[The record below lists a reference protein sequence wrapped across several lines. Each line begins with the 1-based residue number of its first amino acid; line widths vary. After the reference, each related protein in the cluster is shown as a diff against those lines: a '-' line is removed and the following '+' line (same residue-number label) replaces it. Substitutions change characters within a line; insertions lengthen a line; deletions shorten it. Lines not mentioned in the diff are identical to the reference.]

1 MNGALLKEV
10 GESFS
15 LLLLSAGVMGLWVG
29 LGLLMVNLLG

>member
-1 MNGALLKEV
+1 MNQTLLKEV

-15 LLLLSAGVMGLWVG
+15 LLLMSAGVMGMWVG